1 MTDKTL
7 PMDDPSKA
15 LFTAMTFIRDPI
27 LWAAGAAGTILGVT
41 VPAELLTSSHG
52 VWIGLLALLG
62 GFFGKLLQV
71 WLQFRQQRATEHES
85 QAARFERMLN
95 EQREDHHKEVERLIK
110 RIEKLEGERDR
121 PSS

>member
-1 MTDKTL
+1 MTDKTFE
-7 PMDDPSKA
+7 MDDPKA
-15 LFTAMTFIRDPI
+15 LLTMVAFVKDPA
-27 LWAAGAAGTILGVT
+27 LWVIGAIGAALGVAI
-41 VPAELLTSSHG
+41 PAEALTSGHG
-52 VWIGLLALLG
+52 AIIGLLALLG

-95 EQREDHHKEVERLIK
+95 EQREDHHKEVDRLIK

-121 PSS
+121 PS